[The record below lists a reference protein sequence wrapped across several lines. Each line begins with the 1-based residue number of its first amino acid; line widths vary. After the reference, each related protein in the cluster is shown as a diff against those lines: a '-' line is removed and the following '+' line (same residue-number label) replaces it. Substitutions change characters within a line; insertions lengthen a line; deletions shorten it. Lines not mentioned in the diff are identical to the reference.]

1 MAYIKIFPIK
11 ITDKKAIDYIMNP
24 DKTED
29 KLLVSSF
36 ACSPETADIE
46 FALTRKAG
54 KENVMDKGDNLA
66 FHLIQSFKPGEV
78 DATTAHALGKQFADE
93 VLKGKYEYI
102 ISTHID
108 KGHVHNHII
117 FNATSFRDYHKY
129 VSNKRSY
136 HKICRISNRICQEN
150 GLVTSMPKE
159 KNGRSYKE
167 NMEYHRGNSW
177 KAKLKVA
184 VDKAIWTS
192 VNYDEFLLKMK
203 LSGYEIRQGKHLAF
217 RAPEQKNF
225 TYMKSLG
232 SYYTEDSV
240 QERLNRNR
248 HKTVSPKNI
257 SRKVRLFID
266 ISAFIESGNQK
277 GFETWAK
284 RNNLKQAAL
293 TFNYL
298 SENNLLNYES
308 FQRHIEDISEAVH
321 LCEEKIDNLNNKIS
335 HQQVLQKQCDA
346 YRKCRRI
353 VRDGKCAP
361 DPQLYK
367 SQHLS
372 EFQLHDTLKKQL
384 SDAGITKIPS
394 PERLTRELDQLENE
408 KISAIQELHK
418 LENQRNTLNVVQSNF
433 SILLK
438 EHDIIKSEV
447 TSPEL

>member
-1 MAYIKIFPIK
+1 
-11 ITDKKAIDYIMNP
+11 
-24 DKTED
+24 
-29 KLLVSSF
+29 
-36 ACSPETADIE
+36 
-46 FALTRKAG
+46 
-54 KENVMDKGDNLA
+54 
-66 FHLIQSFKPGEV
+66 
-78 DATTAHALGKQFADE
+78 
-93 VLKGKYEYI
+93 
-102 ISTHID
+102 
-108 KGHVHNHII
+108 
-117 FNATSFRDYHKY
+117 
-129 VSNKRSY
+129 
-136 HKICRISNRICQEN
+136 
-150 GLVTSMPKE
+150 MPKE
-159 KNGRSYKE
+159 KGGRSYKE
-167 NMEYHRGNSW
+167 NIEYHRGNSW

-192 VNYDEFLLKMK
+192 VNYDEFLLKIK

-308 FQRHIEDISEAVH
+308 FQKHIKDMSKAVH
-321 LCEEKIDNLNNKIS
+321 LCEKKIDNLNNKIS
-335 HQQVLQKQCDA
+335 HQQVLQKRCDA
-346 YRKCRRI
+346 YRRCRRI
-353 VRDGKCAP
+353 VRDGKYAP
-361 DPQLYK
+361 DPQLFK
-367 SQHLS
+367 TQHLS
-372 EFQLHDTLKKQL
+372 EFQLHDTLKNQL

-394 PERLTRELDQLENE
+394 PERLSRELDQLGNE
-408 KISAIQELHK
+408 KFSAIQELHR
-418 LENQRNTLNVVQSNF
+418 LENQQKTLDVVRSNF
-433 SILLK
+433 SLLLK
-438 EHDIIKSEV
+438 EHDITNSEA